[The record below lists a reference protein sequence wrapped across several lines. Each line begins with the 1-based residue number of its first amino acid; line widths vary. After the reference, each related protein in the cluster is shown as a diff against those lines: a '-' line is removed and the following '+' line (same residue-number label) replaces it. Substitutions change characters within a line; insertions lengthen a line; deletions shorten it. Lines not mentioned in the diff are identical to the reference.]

1 MTTIADTDITTA
13 AGSQSAISVIDK
25 AISNIDSQRADL
37 GAVQNRF
44 DSTVSNLQSIV
55 ENSTSARSR
64 IQDADF
70 AAETAE
76 LTKQQT
82 LQQAS
87 TAILAQA
94 NQLPSAVLSLLQ

>member
-1 MTTIADTDITTA
+1 MTTIADTTSPRC
-13 AGSQSAISVIDK
+13 GSQSAISVIDK

-82 LQQAS
+82 LQQAPPRS
-87 TAILAQA
+87 WHRPT
-94 NQLPSAVLSLLQ
+94 SCRRRC